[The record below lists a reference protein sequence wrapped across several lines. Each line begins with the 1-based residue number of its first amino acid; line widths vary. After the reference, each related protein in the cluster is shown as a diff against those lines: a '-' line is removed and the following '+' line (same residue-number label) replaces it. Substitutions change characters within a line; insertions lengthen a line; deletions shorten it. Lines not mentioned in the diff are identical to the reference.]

1 MTAAPSPPAGG
12 AQGRRLGAVTALL
25 VGLFVGL
32 TLLPFPLTGPIG
44 HSIGETLWA
53 WLGAGALGIPLLG
66 VGLALAGFER
76 LGTLDMKRS
85 AFLTA
90 GLSILLPYLT
100 GVVGHVTV
108 FDLDSRRPLG
118 SVVGAIPGFFAVEIP
133 QGIGTAGA
141 VLVGFLALSALTLA
155 TFAWHPLQ
163 RLERRA
169 PKPAPS
175 EVTGE
180 SKRKGPAAA
189 KAEVAEPPAGDALSK
204 SGEAAIKTAATSE
217 GKGNGKSEAKALR
230 LKPAKVEP
238 RRPPGAKE
246 LSRVW
251 ELDELTPPSTKQQS
265 AGKEA
270 KEEVDALDALQDRL
284 EETLAEFKVEGDVAG
299 RTTGPVVTQ
308 YGVRLRPGVKM
319 NRLVNLADDLA
330 LKMSARSIRVARI
343 PGRDMVGVEVPNPKA
358 RVVVLRELLEDDQ
371 WSGEERLLPVALGL
385 DLEGRPVIADLAKMP
400 HLLIAGATGTGK
412 SVGIN
417 AIITSL
423 IYHYQHKED
432 LRLLMIDPKMVEL
445 SMYKDLPHLR
455 HPVVTN
461 NKEAARALKWAVNE
475 MERRYTLLEA
485 NGARNLSD
493 FNRKVL
499 DGKVLKH
506 PGPRRVTLTDL
517 AAEAPDTP
525 PPPPELEVYTE
536 GKLPLIVIVVDEL
549 ADLMMT
555 VQSEVETPLAR
566 LAQKARA
573 VGLHLILATQRPSVN
588 VITGL
593 IKANFPSR
601 VTFRVASKVDSR
613 TILDGNGAEAL
624 LGKGDM
630 LFLEPGKS
638 EPMRLQGA
646 YISTEESEKIM
657 ERYRQWKAAREHRG
671 LLDSV
676 ETNILDEVPDASG
689 EEGAGEGL
697 ADAGGRDAQFKD
709 AAIAC
714 VQHQGGSTSLLQRK
728 LGIGYGRAARIMD
741 QLEEAGILGP
751 ANGSKPRD
759 VRIGVE
765 QIDEYCR

>member
-1 MTAAPSPPAGG
+1 MTNENGPPVGG
-12 AQGRRLGAVTALL
+12 AQRRRFGAITAL
-25 VGLFVGL
+25 VIGLFVGL
-32 TLLPFPLTGPIG
+32 TLLPLSVTGPIG
-44 HSIGETLWA
+44 HSLGEMLWRV
-53 WLGAGALGIPLLG
+53 LGAGALGIPLLG
-66 VGLALAGFER
+66 IGLALAGFER
-76 LGTLDMKRS
+76 LGTLDMKRA
-85 AFLTA
+85 AFLIV
-90 GLSILLPYLT
+90 GLSVLLPYLA
-100 GVVGHVTV
+100 GVVLHVSLR
-108 FDLDSRRPLG
+108 DLDTQGWLG
-118 SVVGAIPGFFAVEIP
+118 RLVGVVPGFFAVEIP
-133 QGIGTAGA
+133 RGVGTAGA
-141 VLVGFLALSALTLA
+141 VLAGFLALSALTLA

-163 RLERRA
+163 RLERKA
-169 PKPAPS
+169 GSPS
-175 EVTGE
+175 A
-180 SKRKGPAAA
+180 PAAA
-189 KAEVAEPPAGDALSK
+189 AANTEGRLRKATGSA
-204 SGEAAIKTAATSE
+204 
-217 GKGNGKSEAKALR
+217 
-230 LKPAKVEP
+230 AKVEEDTPAPPRADGSVKPVPVRSDGKTGKLKPGKRPEP
-238 RRPPGAKE
+238 RRAPGQKE
-246 LSRVW
+246 LGPVW
-251 ELDELTPPSTKQQS
+251 DVELLEAPRAKAVDAGEAELD
-265 AGKEA
+265 
-270 KEEVDALDALQDRL
+270 VLQERL
-284 EETLAEFKVEGDVAG
+284 ESTLAEFKVEGDVAG

-308 YGVRLRPGVKM
+308 YGVRLRAGVKM
-319 NRLVNLADDLA
+319 NRLVTLADHLA

-343 PGRDMVGVEVPNPKA
+343 PGRDMVGVEVPNPKS
-358 RVVVLRELLEDDQ
+358 RVVLLRELLEDEQ

-461 NKEAARALKWAVNE
+461 NKEAARVLKWAVGE
-475 MERRYTLLEA
+475 MERRYVLLEA

-499 DGKVLKH
+499 EGKTLRNPV
-506 PGPRRVTLTDL
+506 PRRVTLTDIS
-517 AAEAPDTP
+517 AEPADTP
-525 PPPPELEVYTE
+525 PPAPVGDTYTE
-536 GKLPLIVIVVDEL
+536 GKLPLIVVVVDEL

-555 VQSEVETPLAR
+555 VQAEVETPLAR

-601 VTFRVASKVDSR
+601 IAFRVASKVDSR
-613 TILDGNGAEAL
+613 TILDQNGSEAL

-638 EPMRLQGA
+638 DPMRLQGA
-646 YISTEESEKIM
+646 YISTEESERIM
-657 ERYRQWKAAREHRG
+657 ERYRQWREERDHRG
-671 LLDSV
+671 MAELAES
-676 ETNILDEVPDASG
+676 NILDEVPEA
-689 EEGAGEGL
+689 EGEGGE
-697 ADAGGRDAQFKD
+697 AATDPGERDPQFKD

-714 VQHQGGSTSLLQRK
+714 VQNQGGSTSLLQRK

-759 VRIGVE
+759 VRIGID

>member
-1 MTAAPSPPAGG
+1 MSSDSR
-12 AQGRRLGAVTALL
+12 RRLGAITALV

-32 TLLPFPLTGPIG
+32 TLLPLPVTGPIG
-44 HSIGETLWA
+44 HSLGRALWRA
-53 WLGAGALGIPLLG
+53 LGAGALGIPLLG
-66 VGLALAGFER
+66 IGLALAGFER
-76 LGTLDMKRS
+76 LGSLDMKRS
-85 AFLTA
+85 AFLIV
-90 GLSILLPYLT
+90 GLSVLLPYLA
-100 GVVGHVTV
+100 GVLGHVTV
-108 FDLDSRRPLG
+108 ADLDTDRFLG
-118 SVVGAIPGFFAVEIP
+118 RMVGVLPGFFAIQIP
-133 QGIGTAGA
+133 KGVGPAGA

-163 RLERRA
+163 RLERQPETPAA
-169 PKPAPS
+169 PAAKGELAKGSMAKGELARSEKADGRRKPGREPEEVPAGEPAPAHD
-175 EVTGE
+175 EA
-180 SKRKGPAAA
+180 RPA
-189 KAEVAEPPAGDALSK
+189 
-204 SGEAAIKTAATSE
+204 
-217 GKGNGKSEAKALR
+217 
-230 LKPAKVEP
+230 KPAKSKPGRKAEP
-238 RRPPGAKE
+238 RRAPGE
-246 LSRVW
+246 RDLGPVW
-251 ELDELTPPSTKQQS
+251 EVELLEAPRTRGID
-265 AGKEA
+265 AGEG
-270 KEEVDALDALQDRL
+270 ELDALQARL

-358 RVVVLRELLEDDQ
+358 RVVMLRELLEDEQ
-371 WSGEERLLPVALGL
+371 WSAEERLLPVTLGL
-385 DLEGRPVIADLAKMP
+385 DLEGRAVIADLAKMP

-461 NKEAARALKWAVNE
+461 NKEAARVLKWAVGE
-475 MERRYTLLEA
+475 MERRYALLEA
-485 NGARNLSD
+485 NGARNMSD

-499 DGKVLKH
+499 DGKPLRL
-506 PGPRRVTLTDL
+506 PAARRGTLSDI

-525 PPPPELEVYTE
+525 PPPPELEAYTE
-536 GKLPLIVIVVDEL
+536 GKLPLIVVVVDEL

-555 VQSEVETPLAR
+555 VQAEVETPLAR

-601 VTFRVASKVDSR
+601 IAFRVASKVDSR

-657 ERYRQWKAAREHRG
+657 ERYRRWKLERDQRG
-671 LLDSV
+671 MVDST
-676 ETNILDEVPDASG
+676 ETNILDEVPEADSG
-689 EEGAGEGL
+689 GGEGP
-697 ADAGGRDAQFKD
+697 ADAGERDAQFKE

-714 VQHQGGSTSLLQRK
+714 VQNQGGSTSLLQRK

-759 VRIGVE
+759 VRIGID
-765 QIDEYCR
+765 QIDEYCG